1 MTFFLTRKVVVW
13 STMRRGMSI
22 NPKARMAAR
31 LPAIDVGDSRLS
43 PASSAAAGSLAAIP
57 PEGALVVGSSAQ
69 PSTLQLRFLRLE
81 NNELLL
87 SRVKGAPMDQCTRY
101 PTSMLRGLEH
111 INDHTFQIR
120 CAGAPPL
127 RFEAHDAYTSKAW
140 EHILGPALDKAA
152 MLVPSPTTIPARHSA
167 TATSGGSGNL
177 SPRPSSLFQPSKVI
191 KSIQP
196 ATVDVGTALS
206 RGWHINT
213 GQRGLKQL
221 GSLEPDVPRSRK
233 VITKSGSSG
242 AVQQVVQ

>member
-1 MTFFLTRKVVVW
+1 
-13 STMRRGMSI
+13 MRRGMSI

-127 RFEAHDAYTSKAW
+127 RFEAHDAYTNKAW
-140 EHILGPALDKAA
+140 EHILGQALDKAA

-167 TATSGGSGNL
+167 TATSGGSGSL

-191 KSIQP
+191 KSTQP
-196 ATVDVGTALS
+196 ATVGVDVGTALS

-221 GSLEPDVPRSRK
+221 GSLEPYVPRSRK

-242 AVQQVVQ
+242 AVQLDRGFAEEGG